1 MDLYLIRHA
10 VAFEHDHER
19 WPDDSKRPLT
29 QEGEERFRAAVRG
42 LRKIVPIVE
51 VHLSSEFTRAWRTAE
66 VLQEEA
72 GWPAPQA
79 LKELESD
86 REPYETLK
94 ALGSRSSAG
103 SLALVG
109 HEPHLHEFA
118 AYLLSGEPGGVSL
131 KMKKGGVAH
140 LHLEELT
147 PGCAVLRW
155 LLTPKILRALG
166 KS

>member
-10 VAFEHDHER
+10 IAFEHDPER

-29 QEGEERFRAAVRG
+29 QEGEERYRAAVRG
-42 LRKIVPIVE
+42 FREIVPMVE
-51 VHLSSEFTRAWRTAE
+51 VHFSSAFTRAWQTAE

-79 LKELESD
+79 LEELESG
-86 REPYETLK
+86 REPHETLK
-94 ALGSRSSAG
+94 ALSSWSSAG

-118 AYLLSGEPGGVSL
+118 AYLLSGEPGRVPL

-140 LHLEELT
+140 LHLEELI
-147 PGCAVLRW
+147 PGCGVLRW